1 LPLYRQPKSPYWF
14 VRLQVAGTKVR
25 RSTRTADRGEAEE
38 FEQRERERMWR
49 LHKLGDRG
57 STPFNEA
64 AARWL
69 IETQK
74 RTKYKD
80 ELILEWFCGHP
91 ELRDAP
97 LSSIDR
103 DAIEAL
109 RALLADEGKAP
120 ATIDRHMALLR
131 AILKKC
137 VDEWRLLDTAPKV
150 PMYHKK
156 PPEPRWLTRAQ
167 FKTLTDEL
175 PPHLSLA
182 AQFAVLT
189 GLRMRSMLSLTW
201 DRIDLKA
208 RNAWIP
214 ADQMKAARTLGVPL
228 SREAVKVLRKLK
240 TLNPEGARVFQ
251 WKGQPIDD
259 CNTRAFE
266 KAVERAGVGPL
277 RWHDLRH
284 TFAAWAV
291 QSGVTLHE
299 LMQLGGWSSYSM
311 VLRYGHL
318 APDHLAQAAE
328 KVAGKRHTAKNTQK
342 AASNQKHSI
351 NKRLTGGERGT
362 RTLDLGIMR
371 AVSQ

>member
-1 LPLYRQPKSPYWF
+1 
-14 VRLQVAGTKVR
+14 
-25 RSTRTADRGEAEE
+25 
-38 FEQRERERMWR
+38 M
-49 LHKLGDRG
+49 
-57 STPFNEA
+57 
-64 AARWL
+64 
-69 IETQK
+69 
-74 RTKYKD
+74 
-80 ELILEWFCGHP
+80 
-91 ELRDAP
+91 
-97 LSSIDR
+97 LSVPINQ
-103 DAIEAL
+103 
-109 RALLADEGKAP
+109 
-120 ATIDRHMALLR
+120 LLR

-137 VDEWRLLDTAPKV
+137 VDEWKLLDTAPKV

-167 FKTLTDEL
+167 FKTLIDEL

-208 RNAWIP
+208 RSAWIP
-214 ADQMKAARTLGVPL
+214 GDQMKAARTLGVPL

-284 TFAAWAV
+284 NSDSGIIPICAWHDDDIPWR
-291 QSGVTLHE
+291 SRTC
-299 LMQLGGWSSYSM
+299 
-311 VLRYGHL
+311 
-318 APDHLAQAAE
+318 AE
-328 KVAGKRHTAKNTQK
+328 M
-342 AASNQKHSI
+342 SI
-351 NKRLTGGERGT
+351 
-362 RTLDLGIMR
+362 
-371 AVSQ
+371 